1 MKRRTLVLLISILTT
16 TFLWIL
22 LDLYHAYNESF
33 FPVIPQSYLEE
44 ISPDLDLSA
53 VKLLKKK

>member
-1 MKRRTLVLLISILTT
+1 LVLLISILTT